1 MPTATSTPYVHKT
14 CCYVNNCH
22 RIRNIIVVTNG
33 ISFVNRYFAVCHPAF
48 YPYVFSP
55 TGTATY
61 VTICWTLTF
70 TVSAMPLIGWSTY
83 HFEPSQR
90 LCFANWPASISYAVV
105 MVNIGFCIP
114 AIILAT
120 SNFLI
125 FRHMRKSRNKIH
137 QFQAKLSKSTSD
149 ENSVQNRKHKDEF
162 RLAKSMLII
171 ILCFFLSWFAFAF
184 CAFVRSV
191 GMFRVPEWLSMTSL
205 LLGYTNC
212 CLNPFIYG
220 LMNTNVRNA

>member
-1 MPTATSTPYVHKT
+1 MSPGVLP
-14 CCYVNNCH
+14 
-22 RIRNIIVVTNG
+22 IRLQP
-33 ISFVNRYFAVCHPAF
+33 NRNSA
-48 YPYVFSP
+48 
-55 TGTATY
+55 Y

-90 LCFANWPASISYAVV
+90 LCFANWPASISYTVV
-105 MVNIGFCIP
+105 MVTMCFCIP
-114 AIILAT
+114 AIVLAT

-137 QFQAKLSKSTSD
+137 QFQAKLCNRTSD
-149 ENSVQNRKHKDEF
+149 ENSVQNRKRKDEF

-184 CAFVRSV
+184 CAFVRSI
-191 GMFRVPEWLSMTSL
+191 GMCRVPEWLSMTSL
-205 LLGYTNC
+205 VLGYTNC